1 MKAQRGRR
9 SISLLFLYPRCLI
22 GVGGYALLW
31 LLYSR
36 KRDMVPIVQEA
47 RWASE
52 LVLTGRENLAH
63 S

>member
-9 SISLLFLYPRCLI
+9 YITLLFLYPWCLI
-22 GVGGYALLW
+22 GAVGYATFR
-31 LLYSR
+31 LLYFQ
-36 KRDMVPIVQEA
+36 KRYMVPTVQEA

-52 LVLTGRENLAH
+52 LALTVRENLAH